1 VRVIAGSARG
11 RTLFSPVGNR
21 VRPTADR
28 VKEAL
33 FSSLGSRIDS
43 FNGLAVLDLFAGSG
57 ALGIEAL
64 SRGATTAIFV
74 DSHPDSLLLVR
85 KNLELTGLAKSAE
98 ILRLDV
104 LKAVALLE
112 ADDKRFDIIFAD
124 PPYAEKELAEQL
136 LLLLAAGSVTT
147 ADGIIA
153 LETDS
158 KAELL
163 LPKNLALLSKRV
175 YGDTAVWIFTT
186 AAAAD

>member
-1 VRVIAGSARG
+1 MRVIAGSARG
-11 RTLFSPVGNR
+11 RTLFSPSGNR

-33 FSSLGSRIDS
+33 FSSLGSRFGS
-43 FNGLAVLDLFAGSG
+43 FTGLAVLDLFAGSG

-64 SRGATTAIFV
+64 SRGAATAVFV

-85 KNLELTGLAKSAE
+85 KNLELTGLANPAE
-98 ILRLDV
+98 ILRLDAV
-104 LKAVALLE
+104 KALALL
-112 ADDKRFDIIFAD
+112 AAGGKRFDIILAD

-136 LLLLAAGSVTT
+136 LLLLAAGSLIT
-147 ADGIIA
+147 AAGVIA

-163 LPKNLALLSKRV
+163 LPDNLTQLSRKT
-175 YGDTAVWIFTT
+175 YGDTAVWMFAT
-186 AAAAD
+186 AD